1 MRDLIIQNNIEIYFD
16 LKAIRFIALIS
27 YCIYILMHCKK
38 R

>member
-1 MRDLIIQNNIEIYFD
+1 MRDLIIQNNIDIYFD

-27 YCIYILMHCKK
+27 YCIYILMNCKK